1 MKPIA
6 PRSDPRRPSLLQAW
20 QALVD
25 DLPGLVSDRAYLMA
39 LELRRARYALVQIVS
54 LLLAA
59 AVLVGVAWLLLCM
72 VVAIGAVESGWSW
85 ISALGLVLLVNIG
98 LGILAL
104 RRAGALVSRLSL
116 PATLRKLT
124 ATAEAVEPAG
134 VGPAEV
140 VR

>member
-6 PRSDPRRPSLLQAW
+6 PRADPRRPSLLQAW

-25 DLPGLVSDRAYLMA
+25 DLPGLVSDRAYLMG
-39 LELRRARYALVQIVS
+39 LEMRRARSALVQIVS

-72 VVAIGAVESGWSW
+72 VVAIGVVESGWSW
-85 ISALGLVLLVNIG
+85 TAALGLLLLVNIG
-98 LGILAL
+98 LGFVAL
-104 RRAGALVSRLSL
+104 RRAGTLVPRLSL

-124 ATAEAVEPAG
+124 AAAEAVEP
-134 VGPAEV
+134 EIQ
-140 VR
+140 